1 MRNLILSA
9 LVLASAFQ
17 TALGEQS
24 GDWTY
29 SVENNQATITAYT
42 GAGGAVTIPS
52 ELNGIPV
59 VQVGSGEVPIQGW
72 EYGSSITSISI
83 SQGISRIGRYAFY
96 GSSITSVDI
105 PNSVTDLGEYA
116 FYSCTNFTALR
127 IPNSVVRIGDGA
139 LCGLEELT
147 SFTLDLPNSNFLYQN
162 GVLFNQN
169 QTFLIVAFPKCL
181 SGVTYTI
188 PNTVTS
194 IGILAFLGCD
204 NLTDIAIS
212 SGVTNIGNGA
222 FAECAGLTNMIIPNS
237 VITIGMHAFNGCI
250 LLENITISNSVTSIG
265 DNAFGRCFSLTSVII
280 PNSVTSIGD
289 YAFDYCTGLTTITI
303 PNSVTSIGNDAFR
316 NCTSLVNVFLPAR
329 LANTYQDFGL
339 TSAQVVFYDLGDDDG
354 DGQTNLDEIIAGT
367 DPLNPNSRFAIDTI
381 VASPGGIILTWTAVS
396 GRKYT
401 VEARQDFSSG
411 TWASVATGLTTG
423 SYTDSSSLPPKKFY
437 RLVVQ

>member
-52 ELNGIPV
+52 EVNGIPV

-72 EYGSSITSISI
+72 GYGSSITSISI

-116 FYSCTNFTALR
+116 FYSCTNLTALR

-139 LCGLEELT
+139 LCGLQELT

-181 SGVTYTI
+181 SEVTYTI
-188 PNTVTS
+188 PDTVTS

-204 NLTDIAIS
+204 NLTYIAIS

-222 FAECAGLTNMIIPNS
+222 FAGCAGLTNMTIPNS
-237 VITIGMHAFNGCI
+237 VITIGMNAFNGCT
-250 LLENITISNSVTSIG
+250 LLENITIPDSVTIIG
-265 DNAFGRCFSLTSVII
+265 SQAFLG
-280 PNSVTSIGD
+280 
-289 YAFDYCTGLTTITI
+289 CTILQ
-303 PNSVTSIGNDAFR
+303 R
-316 NCTSLVNVFLPAR
+316 VFLPAR
-329 LANTYQDFGL
+329 FEATYQNFGL
-339 TSAQVVFYDLGDDDG
+339 TSAQVILYDLGDDDG